1 MVRNRQPETQ
11 KTKQKLKNVYNTPF
25 SFSPFQAARNAKG
38 SLKTVFNHH
47 TIATKESP
55 CLKS

>member
-25 SFSPFQAARNAKG
+25 SFFPFSGCPKRQRQPENG
-38 SLKTVFNHH
+38 F
-47 TIATKESP
+47 
-55 CLKS
+55 